1 MSTPKLKIG
10 PLPDR
15 TPVKVTVNVE
25 PALHADLQMYAELYD
40 EAYGQRAKAAE
51 LIASMVQSFLAG
63 DAALKREAKKRQ
75 AQRVLP

>member
-25 PALHADLQMYAELYD
+25 PVLYVDLQIYAELYE
-40 EAYGQRAKAAE
+40 EAYGQHAKVE
-51 LIASMVQSFLAG
+51 DLIPSMVQSFLAG

-75 AQRVLP
+75 AQQVLS